1 MFRILFALYL
11 PLMLAPVP
19 VGAVQ
24 STKKP
29 GRKAASESVK
39 TETSPR
45 KLADNYDTDLSYT
58 LEIQVKNVSPK
69 KKSR

>member
-19 VGAVQ
+19 AGAAQ
-24 STKKP
+24 SAKKTSS
-29 GRKAASESVK
+29 KAASESSKVEPA
-39 TETSPR
+39 TR

-58 LEIQVKNVSPK
+58 LEIHVKNISPK